1 MEVGMNKLFL
11 FISLSLLY
19 MLNSYAAPIRIPAK
33 GGGLYQV
40 VIVDK
45 GSEGAKYDGTT
56 GSIIHTSHGTKIRIR
71 DIDFGNERYGLY
83 NQFMIEYTH
92 PTSCQDAFF
101 DIYIEDTTIPVASI
115 PVEQTRDGEY
125 KEALASLNVN
135 TVGSHAV
142 YVKWRNHSADLRTF
156 GANELLPFAH
166 VELVRTGSMTKYKFS
181 RGGLEKLTG
190 KHRLKMV
197 WRANTAAVANVY
209 VDKKTS
215 SSILES
221 KEDGLFI
228 LSHKA
233 GFTIQSTTPIGK
245 IELYSLAGL
254 KVNEVVTAEYSQ
266 LVEAAPGFYI
276 LRIIRNNDEISKKI
290 LVLE

>member
-1 MEVGMNKLFL
+1 MM
-11 FISLSLLY
+11 
-19 MLNSYAAPIRIPAK
+19 NSYADDIRIPAK

-40 VIVDK
+40 VIVDR
-45 GSEGAKYDGTT
+45 GSDGAKYDGTT
-56 GSIIHTSHGTKIRIR
+56 GSIIHTSSGTKIRIR
-71 DIDFGNERYGLY
+71 DIDFGSERYGLY

-92 PTSCQDAFF
+92 PTSCEDAFF

-142 YVKWRNHSADLRTF
+142 YVKWRNHSANLRTF
-156 GANELLPFAH
+156 GANELIPFAH

-181 RGGLEKLTG
+181 RGELSTLTG
-190 KHRLKMV
+190 KHRIKMV
-197 WRANTAAVANVY
+197 WRANTATVANVY
-209 VDKKTS
+209 VDKKTPN
-215 SSILES
+215 SICEN

-228 LSHKA
+228 LNHKG
-233 GFTIQSTTPIGK
+233 GFTIQSTVPIGK
-245 IELYSLAGL
+245 IELYSLCGL
-254 KVNEVVTAEYSQ
+254 KVNEMVTAEHSQ
-266 LVEAAPGFYI
+266 LVEVVPGFYI

-290 LVLE
+290 LVSE